1 MKIVKLLILGTTV
14 LASVAFADTTSFES
28 ELASIQEQWAVAN
41 YETPA
46 GEARKHAFEALSTRA
61 QQLAQSNPQRA
72 EALIWEGIVLSTY
85 AGVKGGLGALS
96 LAKQS
101 RKALESALALDP
113 NALQGSA
120 YTSLGALYSK
130 VPGFPIGFG
139 DDKKAR
145 ELLQK
150 ALTINPDGIDSNY
163 FYAEFLC
170 DQGECVQ
177 AIPYLKKAAQ
187 APMRPGRELADA
199 GRRREVDALLAKAK
213 AHS

>member
-1 MKIVKLLILGTTV
+1 MKIVQLLILTT
-14 LASVAFADTTSFES
+14 AAFAGFASAAPPSFDS
-28 ELASIQEQWAVAN
+28 ELATIQEQWAVAN

-46 GEARKHAFEALSTRA
+46 GDARKQAFETLSTRA
-61 QQLAQSNPQRA
+61 QQFAENNPQRA

-101 RKALESALALDP
+101 RKALESALSIDA

-150 ALTINPDGIDSNY
+150 ALAINPDGIDSNY

-170 DQGECVQ
+170 DQGKCSQ
-177 AIPYLKKAAQ
+177 ALPYLEKAAQ
-187 APMRPGRELADA
+187 APARAGREIADA
-199 GRRREVDALLAKAK
+199 GRRREVDALVAKAK
-213 AHS
+213 AQS